1 MKISKDDSFKILI
14 VAAEASSSL
23 YAQRLLE
30 DWKAKGIKVDAF
42 GIGSKKMEALGFRCF
57 GYAEDLAVVGLV
69 EVLKHFRKIY
79 QVFYSL
85 LKEADRVSP
94 DLVLLLDYPD
104 FNFRLAK
111 KLKKKGLPVYYYI
124 SPQIWAWRQNRVYFI
139 KKYIDKMLVL
149 FPFEV
154 DFYKKFGVDV
164 EFVGHPLLDEL
175 RPELFDSQ
183 FISQMKEKFGVTKNQ
198 KVLGLMPGSRQSEL
212 THHLEDQLKIA
223 ESLQK
228 EVKDLK
234 VMLFVAPNLN
244 IENLRGRVKN
254 WNFPIQFVQRDPFEM
269 VAMADVVLCAS
280 GTATLTVGL
289 MEKPMA
295 IMYKMQ
301 PSTVFLARFIMKMPN
316 YFGLVNLIQNKLV
329 SKEFFQEDASPEKV
343 VPYLKE
349 LLTNSEIYSK
359 QVQELRHLK
368 TLLGSR
374 GATQKVSQIIME
386 KRR

>member
-1 MKISKDDSFKILI
+1 MKTSKDDSFKILI

-42 GIGSKKMEALGFRCF
+42 GIGSKKMESLGFRCL

-69 EVLKHFRKIY
+69 EVLKHFGKIY
-79 QVFYSL
+79 QVFYAL
-85 LKEADRVSP
+85 LNEAEKIKP

-111 KLKKKGLPVYYYI
+111 KLKKKKFPIYYYI

-175 RPELFDSQ
+175 RPELFDSNY
-183 FISQMKEKFGVTKNQ
+183 IGSMREKFGVQKNH
-198 KVLGLMPGSRQSEL
+198 KILGLMPGSRQSEL
-212 THHLEDQLKIA
+212 THHLESQLKIA
-223 ESLQK
+223 EELQK
-228 EVKDLK
+228 QVPDLK

-244 IENLRGRVKN
+244 LESVRARVSN

-269 VAMADVVLCAS
+269 VAMSDIILCAS

-295 IMYKMQ
+295 IMYKMK
-301 PSTVFLARFIMKMPN
+301 PSTVFLARFVMKMPKF
-316 YFGLVNLIQNKLV
+316 FGLVNLIQNKLV
-329 SKEFFQEDASPEKV
+329 SKEFFQEDANPEKV

-349 LLTNSEIYSK
+349 LLVNSSTYQK
-359 QVQELRHLK
+359 QVEELRNLK
-368 TLLGSR
+368 MLLGSK
-374 GATQKVSQIIME
+374 GATKKVSEIILE
-386 KRR
+386 KK